1 MADTTK
7 EIETLPETSQKEKPK
22 WHKRIPIETPLD
34 LYRKDLTHVEIAK
47 IAGCTHQN
55 VTQRLQAE
63 GITTLGDYRKN
74 KDHVF
79 EHLQRKII
87 NSIDENDI
95 KKAPFGSRITASAIL
110 EDKIRDLR
118 GQNIPETQPLVVFV
132 GQSVTP
138 PEPTPAIDISHKI
151 VDKPV
156 DKE

>member
-1 MADTTK
+1 MADITK
-7 EIETLPETSQKEKPK
+7 EIKNLPGIPK
-22 WHKRIPIETPLD
+22 QRSKNIPIETLIN
-34 LYRKDLTHVEIAK
+34 LKIKKDLSCAQIGK
-47 IAGCTHQN
+47 IVGCCSQN
-55 VTQRLQAE
+55 VSQRLRAE
-63 GITTLGDYRKN
+63 GIRTLGAYREN
-74 KDHVF
+74 KDYIF

-138 PEPTPAIDISHKI
+138 PETTPAIDISHKI